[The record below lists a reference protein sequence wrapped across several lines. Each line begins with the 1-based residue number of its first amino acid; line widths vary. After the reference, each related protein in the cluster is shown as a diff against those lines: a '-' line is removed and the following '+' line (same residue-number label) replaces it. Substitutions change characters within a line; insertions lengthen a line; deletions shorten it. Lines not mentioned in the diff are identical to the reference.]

1 MSYRD
6 RRLREAAQ
14 ERDSNDSDTSTDEE
28 TFDRRLF
35 EAAEEADS
43 DDDDGGGRDVRP
55 GRGTEDRVVE
65 REPSPEPTP
74 SPSPSTD
81 PSPEPTPS
89 PEPSP
94 PLRAP
99 RSGAQTTPSTEPDQE
114 MAEMNQEAMDTVR
127 DVTDRVREET
137 EAAGE
142 AISEGIET
150 LQEAGDD
157 AVIPTDPTA
166 QALGVQEGL
175 RREASPFETGAVGGL
190 EVFNVPQTAL
200 GLAAAGG
207 FAGARLGE
215 VARGEE
221 DVAAQRTARGAIAA
235 GEALEEQVTE
245 RPVETVGAAAT
256 SVALSG
262 GGFLAAAR
270 LGGRAGLAARAAVQ
284 PGEELIGQ
292 VGGRGTRAIAGE
304 RAADTLFPNNE
315 PILFSEEAAIRGV
328 ERFAGGVQDLR
339 SRTSVAGVGAGVPA
353 IEIETEQETEDMDDG
368 GMMEPPESDID
379 EPIFREPEPMSGGVR
394 RRGVER
400 DPFDDPFD
408 DPFESPFELEI
419 ETESELEQEIERETE
434 AIRTQVGLNLESIQ
448 QDVFETPTERP
459 PFEIQTPI
467 ERTPFE
473 TEFEQT
479 QVEIE
484 QEQETEQ
491 ELEFRRETETRREVE
506 PFDFFDMDDMGMVE
520 PVDGMGFQAVDT
532 EIRPLQEE
540 PGEQSYHDDSELEE
554 DLDRYRSGE
563 F

>member
-6 RRLREAAQ
+6 RRLRQAAE
-14 ERDSNDSDTSTDEE
+14 ERDSNESDSSSDRNA
-28 TFDRRLF
+28 FDRRLF

-43 DDDDGGGRDVRP
+43 NDDSGGERDVRP

-65 REPSPEPTP
+65 REPSPTP
-74 SPSPSTD
+74 SPS

-94 PLRAP
+94 PSRAP
-99 RSGAQTTPSTEPDQE
+99 RSGTQTTPSTEPDQE
-114 MAEMNQEAMDTVR
+114 MADMNQEAMDTVR
-127 DVTDRVREET
+127 DVTDRVRQET
-137 EAAGE
+137 ERAGE

-166 QALGVQEGL
+166 QVLGVQEGP
-175 RREASPFETGAVGGL
+175 RREASPFERGAVGGL
-190 EVFNVPQTAL
+190 EVFNVPETAL

-221 DVAAQRTARGAIAA
+221 DVAARRTARGAIAA
-235 GEALEEQVTE
+235 GEALEEQATE
-245 RPVETVGAAAT
+245 RPVETLGAAAT

-292 VGGRGTRAIAGE
+292 VGGRGTRAIAGD

-315 PILFSEEAAIRGV
+315 PIIFSEEAAIRGA

-339 SRTSVAGVGAGVPA
+339 SRTSVAGVGAGFPA

-368 GMMEPPESDID
+368 GMMEPPGSDID

-400 DPFDDPFD
+400 DPFDNPFD
-408 DPFESPFELEI
+408 DPFDSAFELEI
-419 ETESELEQEIERETE
+419 ETESELEQEIEAETE
-434 AIRTQVGLNLESIQ
+434 AIRTQVGLNLDLFQ
-448 QDVFETPTERP
+448 QDVFEPPTEQP
-459 PFEIQTPI
+459 PFEIQTPV

-473 TEFEQT
+473 TEVEQT

-491 ELEFRRETETRREVE
+491 ELEFRRQTETRREVE
-506 PFDFFDMDDMGMVE
+506 PFEFFDMDGMGMAE
-520 PVDGMGFQAVDT
+520 PVDGEGFQAIDT
-532 EIRPLQEE
+532 TIRPLQDE
-540 PGEQSYHDDSELEE
+540 PEATRESNGAQSQLDE
-554 DLDRYRSGE
+554 DLERYRRGG

>member
-1 MSYRD
+1 
-6 RRLREAAQ
+6 
-14 ERDSNDSDTSTDEE
+14 
-28 TFDRRLF
+28 
-35 EAAEEADS
+35 
-43 DDDDGGGRDVRP
+43 
-55 GRGTEDRVVE
+55 
-65 REPSPEPTP
+65 
-74 SPSPSTD
+74 
-81 PSPEPTPS
+81 
-89 PEPSP
+89 
-94 PLRAP
+94 
-99 RSGAQTTPSTEPDQE
+99 
-114 MAEMNQEAMDTVR
+114 MAEMNQEARDTIS

-137 EAAGE
+137 EQAGE

-150 LQEAGDD
+150 LQEAGED

-166 QALGVQEGL
+166 QVLGVQEGP
-175 RREASPFETGAVGGL
+175 RREASPFERGAVGGL

-221 DVAAQRTARGAIAA
+221 DVAARRTARGAIAA

-245 RPVETVGAAAT
+245 RPVETLGAAAT

-284 PGEELIGQ
+284 PGEELLGQ

-315 PILFSEEAAIRGV
+315 PIFFSEEAAIRGA
-328 ERFAGGVQDLR
+328 ERVVGGVQDLR

-368 GMMEPPESDID
+368 GMMEPPGSDID
-379 EPIFREPEPMSGGVR
+379 EPIFREPEPLSGGVR

-408 DPFESPFELEI
+408 DAFDSPFELEI

-434 AIRTQVGLNLESIQ
+434 TIRTQVGLNLESIQ
-448 QDVFETPTERP
+448 QDVFEPPTEQP
-459 PFEIQTPI
+459 PFEIQTPV

-473 TEFEQT
+473 TEVEQT

-506 PFDFFDMDDMGMVE
+506 PFDFFDIEGMGMSE
-520 PVDGMGFQAVDT
+520 PVDGEGFQAVDT
-532 EIRPLQEE
+532 EIRPLQDESE
-540 PGEQSYHDDSELEE
+540 AQSNGDQSELEE
-554 DLDRYRSGE
+554 DLDRYRRGG